1 MSFFAISIHGRMAS
15 HGIKLSQKQ
24 RKMIALAAK
33 DNGSVTTSTE
43 PTPLITAP
51 PTPTKVAR
59 LGNAWYVTS
68 QISLTCFGGFLH

>member
-59 LGNAWYVTS
+59 LGSAWYVTS